1 MSRLARPSINS
12 YFGEKI
18 FKSDMMCSKC
28 RYFTYYGME
37 PYEQAYCEHYKKYY
51 DDIHNDDIDNCIHR
65 RK

>member
-1 MSRLARPSINS
+1 
-12 YFGEKI
+12 
-18 FKSDMMCSKC
+18 MMCSKC

-37 PYEQAYCEHYKKYY
+37 PYEQAYCEHYNKYY